1 MKSEKVKE
9 SHSVVSDSMTLHGL
23 YSPYIQSTR
32 LLYTC
37 NSPGKNTG
45 VSCQSLLQGIF
56 PNQGSNPG
64 ILHHRQILYQLCHM
78 RSFFVYFNRKV
89 IVLQYYGG
97 FCHALTW
104 ISHGCTCV
112 PHCEHPSHIP
122 PHPIS
127 LGCRS
132 ALAFSAPFHSSNLDW
147 SSLSHMVTYMF
158 QCYSLKSSHPCLFPE
173 SKSLFF
179 TSVSLLLPCI

>member
-1 MKSEKVKE
+1 MQFSWQEHWSELSIPSSGDLPE
-9 SHSVVSDSMTLHGL
+9 
-23 YSPYIQSTR
+23 
-32 LLYTC
+32 
-37 NSPGKNTG
+37 
-45 VSCQSLLQGIF
+45 
-56 PNQGSNPG
+56 PG
-64 ILHHRQILYQLCHM
+64 IKPRNPTSQADSLPTVPHEK
-78 RSFFVYFNRKV
+78 FFVYFNRKV

-132 ALAFSAPFHSSNLDW
+132 ALAFSAPFHSSNVDW

-158 QCYSLKSSHPCLFPE
+158 QCYSLKSSHLHLLPQSPKVCYLYTCLFCCPGYRVVVTIFLN
-173 SKSLFF
+173 SIKMH
-179 TSVSLLLPCI
+179 